1 MIKAFNKRI
10 VLLRLKSSQG
20 RSEPV
25 EEARAEVWA
34 DVSDVGITTKYAAL
48 SAGQEL
54 SLSVIM
60 WRSEFDG
67 YTHAEYLGK
76 RYKISESGS
85 TANPLHIKLA
95 LSRG

>member
-1 MIKAFNKRI
+1 MTKAFNKRI

-20 RSEPV
+20 RAEPV
-25 EEARAEVWA
+25 EEARAEV
-34 DVSDVGITTKYAAL
+34 GITTRYAAL